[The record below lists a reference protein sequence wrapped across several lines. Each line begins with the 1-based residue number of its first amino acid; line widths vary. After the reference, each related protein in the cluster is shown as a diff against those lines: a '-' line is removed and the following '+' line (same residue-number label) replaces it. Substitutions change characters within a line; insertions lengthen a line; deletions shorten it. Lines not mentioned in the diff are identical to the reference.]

1 MADAVTSQTLIDGD
15 RYAVMKFTNVSD
27 GSGES
32 AVTKVDVSAL
42 QPLASNTAAQKTCT
56 GVSIERIWWQCIGMK
71 VQILFDASSD
81 AFCIELG
88 ENQSGNHDYSSF
100 GGLTNNAVS
109 GKTGDINFTTVGH
122 SSADTYTIIL
132 YMRKEYG

>member
-15 RYAVMKFTNVSD
+15 RFAVMKFTNISD
-27 GSGES
+27 GTGED
-32 AVTKVDVSAL
+32 AVTKVDVSSL
-42 QPLASNTAAQKTCT
+42 QPLGSNTASQKTCT
-56 GVSIERIWWQCIGMK
+56 GVVIERIWWQCIGMK

-88 ENQSGNHDYSSF
+88 ENQSGNHDYSLF
-100 GGLTNNAVS
+100 GGLTNNAGS

-122 SSADTYTIIL
+122 TSADTYTIIL
-132 YMRKEYG
+132 YMRKEYA

>member
-15 RYAVMKFTNVSD
+15 RYAVMKFTNISD
-27 GSGES
+27 GSGEA
-32 AVTKVDVSAL
+32 AVTKVDGSAL
-42 QPLASNTAAQKTCT
+42 QPLASNTASQKTCT
-56 GVSIERIWWQCIGMK
+56 GVVIERIWWQCIGMK

-81 AFCIELG
+81 VFCIELG

-100 GGLTNNAVS
+100 GGLTNNAGS

-122 SSADTYTIIL
+122 TSADTYTIIL

>member
-1 MADAVTSQTLIDGD
+1 MADAVASQTLVDGEKT
-15 RYAVMKFTNVSD
+15 AVLKLTNISD
-27 GSGES
+27 GTGES

-42 QPLASNTAAQKTCT
+42 AANSDGTTCT

-71 VQILFDASSD
+71 VQILWDATTD
-81 AFCIELG
+81 LLCIELG

-100 GGLTNNAVS
+100 GGLTNNSGS
-109 GKTGDINFTTVGH
+109 GKTGDIKFTTVGH
-122 SSADTYTIIL
+122 TSADTYTIIL